1 MLVIGARALRV
12 RQDGGETFAAVETQ
26 TVGPPDEGE
35 LLLRAGWSSVN
46 YKDALAVT
54 GRGRI
59 LRRFPLTP
67 GIDVA
72 GTVAASRD
80 PRFAEGA
87 EVLATGYG
95 LGVERDGG
103 LTEWVRVPA
112 DWAVPL
118 PPALSLRDAMVLGTA
133 GFTAGLALARMERLG
148 FSPEGGPVL
157 VTGATGGV
165 GSLAV
170 ALLGARGYEVT
181 AATRKAEAVEYLR
194 SLGASAVVDPAALAA
209 PGGGPLASGRWGG
222 VIDNVGGALLAE
234 VLRAVRPWGVVASVG
249 LAGGHALQTTVL
261 PFVLRGVSL
270 LGIDSV
276 DCPMPLRRE
285 VWARLAA
292 ELAPER
298 LARVATTEIGLE
310 EVPAA
315 GERLLAGEVVG
326 RTLVRLGP

>member
-1 MLVIGARALRV
+1 
-12 RQDGGETFAAVETQ
+12 
-26 TVGPPDEGE
+26 
-35 LLLRAGWSSVN
+35 
-46 YKDALAVT
+46 
-54 GRGRI
+54 
-59 LRRFPLTP
+59 
-67 GIDVA
+67 
-72 GTVAASRD
+72 
-80 PRFAEGA
+80 
-87 EVLATGYG
+87 
-95 LGVERDGG
+95 
-103 LTEWVRVPA
+103 
-112 DWAVPL
+112 
-118 PPALSLRDAMVLGTA
+118 
-133 GFTAGLALARMERLG
+133 MERLG
-148 FSPEGGPVL
+148 LDPPQGPIL

-170 ALLGARGYEVT
+170 ALLSARGYEVT

-209 PGGGPLASGRWGG
+209 PGGGPLASGRWAGA
-222 VIDNVGGALLAE
+222 IDNVGGALLAE

-249 LAGGHALQTTVL
+249 LAGGHALQTTVM
-261 PFVLRGVSL
+261 PFSL

-292 ELAPER
+292 ELPPER

-315 GERLLAGEVVG
+315 AERLLAGEGVG